1 MTFLQKLN
9 VWLAALLE
17 SSWIFVDLW
26 EWLKQKQKQKMLKIA
41 SDCPSD
47 DLGSKTNDIQGFLLP
62 EVSLN

>member
-1 MTFLQKLN
+1 
-9 VWLAALLE
+9 
-17 SSWIFVDLW
+17 
-26 EWLKQKQKQKMLKIA
+26 MLKIA